1 MVREVRL
8 FLIAPVVCIL
18 RLIIKLM
25 GHSIKEV
32 NYLKRYNKKQ
42 NVEQKKNLSIMNLVV
57 LGANGGIG
65 NMVVRQAL
73 NAGHNVTAI
82 LRTPGKLEIRHPNLQ
97 IVRGDVMKP
106 GTLNEYLKNKDVVI
120 SSIGNSSLKKMT
132 LYSMG
137 NKNLINSL
145 NTIGVTRAFFISAS
159 GLEVNPTHSLLVRLA
174 TRFILQSLLR
184 NMYSDL
190 WAMEKII
197 KESNINWTII
207 RPPRLVDSPVT
218 GNYRTAIEGFLNK
231 GLKISR
237 ADVAHFIVN
246 NLTNK
251 TIVRKVVEVAY

>member
-1 MVREVRL
+1 
-8 FLIAPVVCIL
+8 
-18 RLIIKLM
+18 
-25 GHSIKEV
+25 
-32 NYLKRYNKKQ
+32 
-42 NVEQKKNLSIMNLVV
+42 VEQNKNLSTLNLVV

-82 LRTPGKLEIRHPNLQ
+82 LRTPGKIEIRHPNLQ
-97 IVRGDVMKP
+97 IVRGNVMKP

-120 SSIGNSSLKKMT
+120 SAIGNSSLKKTT

-137 NKNLINSL
+137 NKNLIDSL
-145 NTIGVTRAFFISAS
+145 NSVGVTRAFYISAS

-174 TRFILQSLLR
+174 TRFILQTLLR

-197 KESNINWTII
+197 KESNIDWTII
-207 RPPRLVDSPVT
+207 RPPRLLDRPVT
-218 GNYRTAIEGFLNK
+218 GNYRTAIEGFLNN

-246 NLTNK
+246 NLTNE